1 MTYDEEGNPQVDRA
15 ARSEH
20 RNSNSHSPR
29 SNILSGRL
37 DKEGS
42 QMAAFFWL
50 FITFQ
55 IQRTNEFSVLIKDRK
70 DCMSSA
76 LNIAI
81 FIYSRIISV

>member
-1 MTYDEEGNPQVDRA
+1 MINDKRNGKEVAYDEEGNPQVDRA

-42 QMAAFFWL
+42 QMTAFF
-50 FITFQ
+50 IC
-55 IQRTNEFSVLIKDRK
+55 ISI
-70 DCMSSA
+70 
-76 LNIAI
+76 LN
-81 FIYSRIISV
+81 FT